1 MDLRKREFKA
11 TARNLLLSNG
21 ILVAIIIL
29 IIVTGIIQPEFFA
42 WSNMVNIMRQVAVNG
57 IIACGMTV
65 CIMSGCYDLSVGSI
79 VSMTGVFAILAVNA
93 GYNDIICILIGLGIG
108 LLAGVFNGSL
118 IAAINGRGG
127 EAFIIT
133 YGTQTIL
140 AAIALFP
147 SKGLF
152 IAGRVSDGL
161 FKMMGMNNAPIY
173 IFLVVAVI
181 LHFFISKTSFGRN
194 LCFIGNNMDAA
205 KMSGIRVKRNRI
217 SYYAISGL
225 LAGLAGIVLCSRVTS
240 SNPTAGL
247 NYEMNAI
254 AAVVVGGN
262 SASGGSGSI
271 IRTVIGAVVIGIMGN
286 ALNILG
292 FSTNYQ
298 LIVKGLLI
306 ILAVTL
312 DIVSKKA
319 NKH

>member
-1 MDLRKREFKA
+1 MRLSKDKLI
-11 TARNLLLSNG
+11 NLALSNG
-21 ILVAIIIL
+21 ILICIIIL
-29 IIVTGIIQPEFFA
+29 IIITGIIQPEFFA
-42 WSNMVNIMRQVAVNG
+42 WSNMINILRQISVNG
-57 IIACGMTV
+57 IVACGMTI

-79 VSMTGVFAILAVNA
+79 VSMTGVYAILAINA
-93 GYNDIICILIGLGIG
+93 GVNDILCILIGLGVGVI
-108 LLAGVFNGSL
+108 AGIFNGAL
-118 IAAINGRGG
+118 IASINGRGG

-133 YGTQTIL
+133 YGTQTVL

-152 IAGRVSDGL
+152 IAGRVPDGL
-161 FKMMGMNNAPIY
+161 FKMMGLNNAPIY
-173 IFLVVAVI
+173 IFLVVALI
-181 LHFFISKTSFGRN
+181 LHFVISKTQYGRK

-205 KMSGIRVKRNRI
+205 KMSGIRVKFNRI
-217 SYYAISGL
+217 TYYALSGL

-240 SNPTAGL
+240 SNPTAGTG
-247 NYEMNAI
+247 YEMNAI

-271 IRTVIGAVVIGIMGN
+271 IRTVIGAIVIGVMSN

-306 ILAVTL
+306 VLAVAL
-312 DIVSKKA
+312 DIISKKI
-319 NKH
+319 KK

>member
-1 MDLRKREFKA
+1 MRLNKDKLI
-11 TARNLLLSNG
+11 NLALSNG
-21 ILVAIIIL
+21 ILFAIIIL
-29 IIVTGIIQPEFFA
+29 IIITGIIQPEFFA
-42 WSNMVNIMRQVAVNG
+42 WSNTINILRQISVNG
-57 IIACGMTV
+57 IVACGMTV

-79 VSMTGVFAILAVNA
+79 VSMTGVFAILAINA

-108 LLAGVFNGSL
+108 VIAGIFNGAL
-118 IAAINGRGG
+118 ISAINGRGG

-133 YGTQTIL
+133 YGTQTVL

-152 IAGRVSDGL
+152 IAGRVPEGL
-161 FKMMGMNNAPIY
+161 FKMMGLNNAPIY
-173 IFLVVAVI
+173 IFLVVALI
-181 LHFFISKTSFGRN
+181 LHFIISKTQYGRK
-194 LCFIGNNMDAA
+194 LCFIGNNMVAA
-205 KMSGIRVKRNRI
+205 KMSGIRVKFNRI
-217 SYYAISGL
+217 TYYAISGL

-240 SNPTAGL
+240 SNPTAGTG
-247 NYEMNAI
+247 YEMNAI

-271 IRTVIGAVVIGIMGN
+271 IRTVVGAIVIGIMGN

-306 ILAVTL
+306 VLAVAL
-312 DIVSKKA
+312 DILSKKV
-319 NKH
+319 KK

>member
-1 MDLRKREFKA
+1 MRLNKDKLI
-11 TARNLLLSNG
+11 NLALSNG
-21 ILVAIIIL
+21 ILICIIIL

-42 WSNMVNIMRQVAVNG
+42 WSNMVNILRQISVNG
-57 IIACGMTV
+57 IVACGMTI

-93 GYNDIICILIGLGIG
+93 GYNDLICIGIGLGIG
-108 LLAGVFNGSL
+108 IIAGIFNGAL
-118 IAAINGRGG
+118 IAAINGRSG

-133 YGTQTIL
+133 YGTQTVL

-152 IAGRVSDGL
+152 IAGRVPDGL
-161 FKMMGMNNAPIY
+161 FKTMGLNNAPIY
-173 IFLVVAVI
+173 IFLVVALI
-181 LHFFISKTSFGRN
+181 LHFIISKTQYGRN
-194 LCFIGNNMDAA
+194 LCFIGNNMNAA
-205 KMSGIRVKRNRI
+205 KMSGIRVKFNRI
-217 SYYAISGL
+217 TYYAISGL

-240 SNPTAGL
+240 SNPTAGTG
-247 NYEMNAI
+247 YEMNAI

-271 IRTVIGAVVIGIMGN
+271 LRTVIGAIVIGVMGN

-298 LIVKGLLI
+298 LIVKGVLI
-306 ILAVTL
+306 VLAVAL
-312 DIVSKKA
+312 DIISKKI
-319 NKH
+319 KK

>member
-1 MDLRKREFKA
+1 MRLNKDKLI
-11 TARNLLLSNG
+11 NLALSNG
-21 ILVAIIIL
+21 ILFAIIIL
-29 IIVTGIIQPEFFA
+29 IIITGIIQPEFFA
-42 WSNMVNIMRQVAVNG
+42 WSNMINILRQISVNG
-57 IIACGMTV
+57 IVACGMTV

-79 VSMTGVFAILAVNA
+79 VSMTGVFAILAINA

-108 LLAGVFNGSL
+108 VIAGIFNGAL
-118 IAAINGRGG
+118 ISAINGRGG

-133 YGTQTIL
+133 YGTQTVL

-152 IAGRVSDGL
+152 IAGRVPEGL
-161 FKMMGMNNAPIY
+161 FKMMGLNNAPIY
-173 IFLVVAVI
+173 IFLVVALI
-181 LHFFISKTSFGRN
+181 LHFIISKTQYGRK
-194 LCFIGNNMDAA
+194 LCFIGNNMVAA
-205 KMSGIRVKRNRI
+205 KMSGIRVKFNRI
-217 SYYAISGL
+217 TYYAISGL

-240 SNPTAGL
+240 SNPTAGTG
-247 NYEMNAI
+247 YEMNAI

-271 IRTVIGAVVIGIMGN
+271 IRTVVGAIVIGIMGN

-306 ILAVTL
+306 VLAVAL
-312 DIVSKKA
+312 DILSKKV
-319 NKH
+319 KK

>member
-1 MDLRKREFKA
+1 MRLNKDKLI
-11 TARNLLLSNG
+11 NLALSNG
-21 ILVAIIIL
+21 ILFAIIIL
-29 IIVTGIIQPEFFA
+29 IIITGIIQPEFFA
-42 WSNMVNIMRQVAVNG
+42 WSNMINILRQISVNG
-57 IIACGMTV
+57 IVACGMTI

-79 VSMTGVFAILAVNA
+79 VSMTGVFAILAINA

-108 LLAGVFNGSL
+108 VIAGIFNGAL
-118 IAAINGRGG
+118 ISAINGRGG

-133 YGTQTIL
+133 YGTQTVL

-152 IAGRVSDGL
+152 IAGRVPEGL
-161 FKMMGMNNAPIY
+161 FKMMGLNNAPIY
-173 IFLVVAVI
+173 IFLVVALI
-181 LHFFISKTSFGRN
+181 LHFIVSKTQYGRK

-205 KMSGIRVKRNRI
+205 KMSGIRVKFNRI
-217 SYYAISGL
+217 TYYAISGL

-240 SNPTAGL
+240 SNPTAGTG
-247 NYEMNAI
+247 YEMNAI

-306 ILAVTL
+306 VLAVAL
-312 DIVSKKA
+312 DILSKKV
-319 NKH
+319 KK

>member
-1 MDLRKREFKA
+1 MRLNKDKLI
-11 TARNLLLSNG
+11 NLALSNG
-21 ILVAIIIL
+21 ILFAIIIL
-29 IIVTGIIQPEFFA
+29 IIITGIIQPEFFA
-42 WSNMVNIMRQVAVNG
+42 WSNMINILRQISVNG
-57 IIACGMTV
+57 IVACGMTV

-79 VSMTGVFAILAVNA
+79 VSMTGVFAILAINA

-108 LLAGVFNGSL
+108 VIAGIFNGAL
-118 IAAINGRGG
+118 ISAINGRGG

-133 YGTQTIL
+133 YGTQTVL

-152 IAGRVSDGL
+152 IAGRVPEGL
-161 FKMMGMNNAPIY
+161 FKMMGLNNAPIY
-173 IFLVVAVI
+173 IFLVVALI
-181 LHFFISKTSFGRN
+181 LHFVISKTQYGRK

-205 KMSGIRVKRNRI
+205 KMSGIRVKFNRI
-217 SYYAISGL
+217 TYYAISGL

-240 SNPTAGL
+240 SNPTAGTG
-247 NYEMNAI
+247 YEMNAI

-271 IRTVIGAVVIGIMGN
+271 IRTVIGAIVIGIMGN

-306 ILAVTL
+306 VLAVAL
-312 DIVSKKA
+312 DILSKKV
-319 NKH
+319 KK

>member
-1 MDLRKREFKA
+1 MRLNKDKLI
-11 TARNLLLSNG
+11 NLALSNG
-21 ILVAIIIL
+21 ILFAIIIL
-29 IIVTGIIQPEFFA
+29 IIITGIIQPEFFA
-42 WSNMVNIMRQVAVNG
+42 WSNMVNILRQISVNG
-57 IIACGMTV
+57 IVACGMTV

-79 VSMTGVFAILAVNA
+79 VSMTGVFAILAVNK
-93 GYNDIICILIGLGIG
+93 GVSDILCVLIGLGIG
-108 LLAGVFNGSL
+108 IAAGVFNGTL
-118 IAAINGRGG
+118 ISAINGRGG

-133 YGTQTIL
+133 YGTQTVL

-152 IAGRVSDGL
+152 IAGRVQDGL
-161 FKMMGMNNAPIY
+161 FKSMGLNNAPIY
-173 IFLVVAVI
+173 IFLVVALI
-181 LHFFISKTSFGRN
+181 LHFVISKTQYGRK

-205 KMSGIRVKRNRI
+205 KMSGIRVKLNRI
-217 SYYAISGL
+217 TYYAISGL

-240 SNPTAGL
+240 SNPTAGTG
-247 NYEMNAI
+247 YEMNAI

-271 IRTVIGAVVIGIMGN
+271 IRTVIGAIVIGIMGN

-306 ILAVTL
+306 VLAVAL
-312 DIVSKKA
+312 DILSKKV
-319 NKH
+319 KK

>member
-1 MDLRKREFKA
+1 MRLNKDKLI
-11 TARNLLLSNG
+11 NLALSNG
-21 ILVAIIIL
+21 ILFAIIIL
-29 IIVTGIIQPEFFA
+29 IIITGIIQPEFFA
-42 WSNMVNIMRQVAVNG
+42 WSNMINILRQISVNG
-57 IIACGMTV
+57 IVACGMTV

-79 VSMTGVFAILAVNA
+79 VSMTGVFAILAINA

-108 LLAGVFNGSL
+108 VIAGIFNGAL
-118 IAAINGRGG
+118 ISAINGRGG

-133 YGTQTIL
+133 YGTQTVL

-152 IAGRVSDGL
+152 IAGRVPEGL
-161 FKMMGMNNAPIY
+161 FKMMGLNNAPIY
-173 IFLVVAVI
+173 IFLVVALI
-181 LHFFISKTSFGRN
+181 LHFVISKTQYGRK

-205 KMSGIRVKRNRI
+205 KMSGIRVKFNRI
-217 SYYAISGL
+217 TYYAISGL

-240 SNPTAGL
+240 SNPTAGTG
-247 NYEMNAI
+247 YEMNAI

-271 IRTVIGAVVIGIMGN
+271 IRTVVGAIVIGIMGN

-306 ILAVTL
+306 VLAVAL
-312 DIVSKKA
+312 DILSKKV
-319 NKH
+319 KK

>member
-1 MDLRKREFKA
+1 MRLNKDKLV
-11 TARNLLLSNG
+11 NLALSNG
-21 ILVAIIIL
+21 ILFAIIIL

-42 WSNMVNIMRQVAVNG
+42 WSNMVNNLRQISVNG
-57 IIACGMTV
+57 IVACGMTI

-93 GYNDIICILIGLGIG
+93 GVNDVLCVLIGLGIG
-108 LLAGVFNGSL
+108 IAAGIFNGAL
-118 IAAINGRGG
+118 ISAINGRGG

-133 YGTQTIL
+133 YGTQTVL

-152 IAGRVSDGL
+152 IAGRVQDGL
-161 FKMMGMNNAPIY
+161 FKSMGMNNAPIY
-173 IFLVVAVI
+173 IFLAVALI
-181 LHFFISKTSFGRN
+181 LHFIISKTQYGRK

-205 KMSGIRVKRNRI
+205 KMSGIRVKLNRI
-217 SYYAISGL
+217 TYYAISGL

-240 SNPTAGL
+240 SNPTAGTG
-247 NYEMNAI
+247 YEMNAI

-271 IRTVIGAVVIGIMGN
+271 LRTVIGAIVIGIMGN

-306 ILAVTL
+306 VLAVAL
-312 DIVSKKA
+312 DILSKKI
-319 NKH
+319 KK

>member
-1 MDLRKREFKA
+1 MRLNKDKLI
-11 TARNLLLSNG
+11 NLALSNG

-42 WSNMVNIMRQVAVNG
+42 WSNMINILRQISVNG
-57 IIACGMTV
+57 IVACGMTI

-93 GYNDIICILIGLGIG
+93 GYPDLICIGIGLGIG
-108 LLAGVFNGSL
+108 IIAGIFNGAL
-118 IAAINGRGG
+118 ISAINGRGG

-133 YGTQTIL
+133 YGTQTVL

-152 IAGRVSDGL
+152 IAGRVQDGL
-161 FKMMGMNNAPIY
+161 FKSMGLNNAPIY

-181 LHFFISKTSFGRN
+181 LHFIVSKTQYGRK

-205 KMSGIRVKRNRI
+205 KMSGIRVKLNRI
-217 SYYAISGL
+217 TYYAISGL

-240 SNPTAGL
+240 SNPTAGTG
-247 NYEMNAI
+247 YEMNAI

-271 IRTVIGAVVIGIMGN
+271 LRTVIGAVVIGIMGN

-306 ILAVTL
+306 VLAVAL
-312 DIVSKKA
+312 DILSKKI
-319 NKH
+319 KK

>member
-1 MDLRKREFKA
+1 MRLNKDKLI
-11 TARNLLLSNG
+11 NLALSNG
-21 ILVAIIIL
+21 ILICIIIL
-29 IIVTGIIQPEFFA
+29 IIITGIIQPEFFA
-42 WSNMVNIMRQVAVNG
+42 WSNMINILRQIAVNG
-57 IIACGMTV
+57 IVACGMTV

-79 VSMTGVFAILAVNA
+79 VSMTGVFAILAINA
-93 GYNDIICILIGLGIG
+93 GVNDVLCILIGLGIG
-108 LLAGVFNGSL
+108 IIAGVFNGSL

-133 YGTQTIL
+133 YGTQTVL

-152 IAGRVSDGL
+152 IAGRVPDGL
-161 FKMMGMNNAPIY
+161 FKMMGQNNAPIY
-173 IFLVVAVI
+173 IFLVVALI
-181 LHFFISKTSFGRN
+181 LHFVISKTQYGRK

-205 KMSGIRVKRNRI
+205 KMSGIRVKFNRI
-217 SYYAISGL
+217 TYYAISGL

-240 SNPTAGL
+240 SNPTAGTG
-247 NYEMNAI
+247 YEMNAI

-271 IRTVIGAVVIGIMGN
+271 LRTVIGAVVIGVMGN

-298 LIVKGLLI
+298 LIVKGILI
-306 ILAVTL
+306 VLAVAL
-312 DIVSKKA
+312 DIISKKA
-319 NKH
+319 KK

>member
-1 MDLRKREFKA
+1 MRLNKDKLI
-11 TARNLLLSNG
+11 NLALSNG
-21 ILVAIIIL
+21 ILICIIIL
-29 IIVTGIIQPEFFA
+29 IIVTGLIQPEFFA
-42 WSNMVNIMRQVAVNG
+42 WSNMINILRQISVNG
-57 IIACGMTV
+57 IVACGMTV

-79 VSMTGVFAILAVNA
+79 VSMTGVFAILAINA
-93 GYNDIICILIGLGIG
+93 GVNDILCILIGLGIG
-108 LLAGVFNGSL
+108 IIAGVFNGSL

-133 YGTQTIL
+133 YGTQTVL

-152 IAGRVSDGL
+152 IAGRVPEGL
-161 FKMMGMNNAPIY
+161 FKLMGLNNSPIY
-173 IFLVVAVI
+173 IFLIVALI
-181 LHFFISKTSFGRN
+181 LHFVISKTQYGRN

-205 KMSGIRVKRNRI
+205 KMSGIRVKFNRI
-217 SYYAISGL
+217 TYYAISGL

-240 SNPTAGL
+240 SNPTAGTG
-247 NYEMNAI
+247 YEMNAI

-271 IRTVIGAVVIGIMGN
+271 LRTVIGAVVIGVMGN

-298 LIVKGLLI
+298 LIVKGGLI
-306 ILAVTL
+306 VLAVAL
-312 DIVSKKA
+312 DIISKKI
-319 NKH
+319 KK

>member
-1 MDLRKREFKA
+1 MRLNKDKLI
-11 TARNLLLSNG
+11 NLALSNG
-21 ILVAIIIL
+21 ILICIIIL

-42 WSNMVNIMRQVAVNG
+42 WSNMVNILRQISVNG
-57 IIACGMTV
+57 IVACGMTI

-93 GYNDIICILIGLGIG
+93 GYNDLVCIGIGLGIG
-108 LLAGVFNGSL
+108 LIAGIFNGAL
-118 IAAINGRGG
+118 IAAINGRSG

-133 YGTQTIL
+133 YGTQTVL

-152 IAGRVSDGL
+152 IAGRVPDGL
-161 FKMMGMNNAPIY
+161 FKMMGLNNAPIY
-173 IFLVVAVI
+173 IFLVVALI
-181 LHFFISKTSFGRN
+181 LHFVISKTQYGRN
-194 LCFIGNNMDAA
+194 LCFIGNNMNAA
-205 KMSGIRVKRNRI
+205 KMSGIRVKFNRI
-217 SYYAISGL
+217 TYYAISGL

-240 SNPTAGL
+240 SNPTAGTG
-247 NYEMNAI
+247 YEMNAI

-271 IRTVIGAVVIGIMGN
+271 LRTVVGAIVIGVMGN

-298 LIVKGLLI
+298 LIVKGILI
-306 ILAVTL
+306 VLAVAL
-312 DIVSKKA
+312 DIISKKI
-319 NKH
+319 KK

>member
-1 MDLRKREFKA
+1 MRLNKDKLI
-11 TARNLLLSNG
+11 NLALSNG
-21 ILVAIIIL
+21 ILICIIIL

-42 WSNMVNIMRQVAVNG
+42 WSNMINILRQISVNG
-57 IIACGMTV
+57 IVACGMTI

-93 GYNDIICILIGLGIG
+93 GYNDLICIGIGLGIG
-108 LLAGVFNGSL
+108 IIAGIFNGTL

-133 YGTQTIL
+133 YGTQTVL

-152 IAGRVSDGL
+152 IAGRVPDGL
-161 FKMMGMNNAPIY
+161 FKMMGLNNSPIY
-173 IFLVVAVI
+173 IFLVVALI
-181 LHFFISKTSFGRN
+181 LHFVISKTQFGRN

-205 KMSGIRVKRNRI
+205 KMSGIRVKLNRI
-217 SYYAISGL
+217 VYYSLSGL

-240 SNPTAGL
+240 SNPTAGTG
-247 NYEMNAI
+247 YEMNAI

-271 IRTVIGAVVIGIMGN
+271 LRTVIGAVVIGIMGN

-298 LIVKGLLI
+298 LIVKGVLI
-306 ILAVTL
+306 VLAVAL
-312 DIVSKKA
+312 DIISKKI
-319 NKH
+319 KK

>member
-1 MDLRKREFKA
+1 MRLNKDKLI
-11 TARNLLLSNG
+11 NLALSNG
-21 ILVAIIIL
+21 ILICIVIL
-29 IIVTGIIQPEFFA
+29 IIITGIIQPEFFV
-42 WSNMVNIMRQVAVNG
+42 WSNMINILRQISVNG
-57 IIACGMTV
+57 IVACGMTI

-79 VSMTGVFAILAVNA
+79 VSMTGVFAILAINA
-93 GYNDIICILIGLGIG
+93 GVNDVLCILIGLGIG
-108 LLAGVFNGSL
+108 IIAGVFNGTL

-133 YGTQTIL
+133 YGTQTVL

-152 IAGRVSDGL
+152 IAGRVPEGL
-161 FKMMGMNNAPIY
+161 FKMMGLNNAPIY
-173 IFLVVAVI
+173 IFLVVALI
-181 LHFFISKTSFGRN
+181 LHFVISKTQYGRK

-205 KMSGIRVKRNRI
+205 KMSGIRVKFNRI
-217 SYYAISGL
+217 TYYALSGL

-240 SNPTAGL
+240 SNPTAGTG
-247 NYEMNAI
+247 YEMNAI

-271 IRTVIGAVVIGIMGN
+271 LRTVIGAIVIGVMGN

-298 LIVKGLLI
+298 LIVKGILI
-306 ILAVTL
+306 VLAVAL
-312 DIVSKKA
+312 DIISKKI
-319 NKH
+319 KK

>member
-1 MDLRKREFKA
+1 MRLNKDKLI
-11 TARNLLLSNG
+11 NLALSNG

-29 IIVTGIIQPEFFA
+29 IIVTGIVQPEFFA
-42 WSNMVNIMRQVAVNG
+42 WSNMVNILRQISVNG
-57 IIACGMTV
+57 IVACGMTV

-93 GYNDIICILIGLGIG
+93 GVSDILCVLIGLGIG
-108 LLAGVFNGSL
+108 IAAGIFNGAL
-118 IAAINGRGG
+118 ISAINGRGG

-133 YGTQTIL
+133 YGTQTVL

-152 IAGRVSDGL
+152 IAGRVQDGL
-161 FKMMGMNNAPIY
+161 FKSMGLNNAPIY

-181 LHFFISKTSFGRN
+181 LHFVISKTQYGRK

-205 KMSGIRVKRNRI
+205 KMSGIRVKLNRI
-217 SYYAISGL
+217 TYYAISGL

-240 SNPTAGL
+240 SNPTAGTG
-247 NYEMNAI
+247 YEMNAI

-271 IRTVIGAVVIGIMGN
+271 LRTVIGAIVIGVMGN

-298 LIVKGLLI
+298 LIVKGILI
-306 ILAVTL
+306 VLAVAL
-312 DIVSKKA
+312 DIISKKI
-319 NKH
+319 KK

>member
-1 MDLRKREFKA
+1 MRLNKDKLI
-11 TARNLLLSNG
+11 NLALSNG
-21 ILVAIIIL
+21 ILICIIIL

-42 WSNMVNIMRQVAVNG
+42 WSNMINILRQISVNG
-57 IIACGMTV
+57 IVACGMTI

-93 GYNDIICILIGLGIG
+93 GYNDLICIGIGLGIG
-108 LLAGVFNGSL
+108 IIAGIFNGTL

-133 YGTQTIL
+133 YGTQTVL

-152 IAGRVSDGL
+152 IAGRVPDGL
-161 FKMMGMNNAPIY
+161 FKMMGLNNSPIY
-173 IFLVVAVI
+173 IFLAVALI
-181 LHFFISKTSFGRN
+181 LHFVISKTQFGRN

-205 KMSGIRVKRNRI
+205 KMSGIRVKLNRI
-217 SYYAISGL
+217 VYYSLSGL

-240 SNPTAGL
+240 SNPTAGTG
-247 NYEMNAI
+247 YEMNAI

-271 IRTVIGAVVIGIMGN
+271 LRTVVGAVVIGIMGN

-298 LIVKGLLI
+298 LIVKGVLI
-306 ILAVTL
+306 VLAVAL
-312 DIVSKKA
+312 DIISKKI
-319 NKH
+319 KK

>member
-1 MDLRKREFKA
+1 MRLNKDKLI
-11 TARNLLLSNG
+11 NLALSNG
-21 ILVAIIIL
+21 ILVAIVIL

-42 WSNMVNIMRQVAVNG
+42 WSNMINILRQISVNG
-57 IIACGMTV
+57 IVACGMTI

-79 VSMTGVFAILAVNA
+79 VSMTGVFAILAVTA
-93 GYNDIICILIGLGIG
+93 GYPDLICIGIGLGIG
-108 LLAGVFNGSL
+108 IIPGIFNGAL
-118 IAAINGRGG
+118 ISAINGRGG

-133 YGTQTIL
+133 YGTQTVL

-152 IAGRVSDGL
+152 IAGRVQDGL
-161 FKMMGMNNAPIY
+161 FKSMGLNNAPIY

-181 LHFFISKTSFGRN
+181 LHFVISKTQYGRK

-205 KMSGIRVKRNRI
+205 KMSGIRVKLNRI
-217 SYYAISGL
+217 TYYAISGL

-240 SNPTAGL
+240 SNPTAGTG
-247 NYEMNAI
+247 YEMNAI

-271 IRTVIGAVVIGIMGN
+271 LRTVIGAVVIGIMGN

-298 LIVKGLLI
+298 LIIKGALI
-306 ILAVTL
+306 VLAVAL
-312 DIVSKKA
+312 DIISKKI
-319 NKH
+319 KK

>member
-1 MDLRKREFKA
+1 MRLNKDKLI
-11 TARNLLLSNG
+11 NLALSNG
-21 ILVAIIIL
+21 ILFAIIIL
-29 IIVTGIIQPEFFA
+29 IIITGIIQPEFFA
-42 WSNMVNIMRQVAVNG
+42 WSNMINILRQISVNG
-57 IIACGMTV
+57 IVACGMTV

-79 VSMTGVFAILAVNA
+79 VSMTGVFAILAINA
-93 GYNDIICILIGLGIG
+93 GYNDSICILIGLGIG
-108 LLAGVFNGSL
+108 VIAGIFNGAL
-118 IAAINGRGG
+118 ISAINGRVG

-133 YGTQTIL
+133 YGTQTVL

-152 IAGRVSDGL
+152 IAGRVPEGL
-161 FKMMGMNNAPIY
+161 FKMMGLNNAPIY
-173 IFLVVAVI
+173 IFLVVALI
-181 LHFFISKTSFGRN
+181 LHFVISKTQYGRK

-205 KMSGIRVKRNRI
+205 KMSGIRVKFSRI
-217 SYYAISGL
+217 TYYAISGL

-240 SNPTAGL
+240 SNPTAGTG
-247 NYEMNAI
+247 YEMNAI

-271 IRTVIGAVVIGIMGN
+271 IRTVVGAVVIGIMGN

-306 ILAVTL
+306 VLAVAL
-312 DIVSKKA
+312 DILSKKV
-319 NKH
+319 KK

>member
-1 MDLRKREFKA
+1 MRLNKDKMI
-11 TARNLLLSNG
+11 NLALSNG
-21 ILVAIIIL
+21 ILFAIIIL

-42 WSNMVNIMRQVAVNG
+42 WSNMVNILRQVAVNG
-57 IIACGMTV
+57 IVACGMTV

-93 GYNDIICILIGLGIG
+93 GINDVLCILIGLGIG
-108 LLAGVFNGSL
+108 TIAGIFNGSL

-133 YGTQTIL
+133 YGTQTVL

-152 IAGRVSDGL
+152 IAGRVQDGL
-161 FKMMGMNNAPIY
+161 FKMMGTNNAPIY
-173 IFLVVAVI
+173 IFLVVALI
-181 LHFFISKTSFGRN
+181 LHFVISKTQYGRK

-205 KMSGIRVKRNRI
+205 KMSGIRVKLNRI

-240 SNPTAGL
+240 SNPTAGTG
-247 NYEMNAI
+247 YEMNAI

-271 IRTVIGAVVIGIMGN
+271 LRTVIGAVVIGIMGN

-306 ILAVTL
+306 VLAVAL
-312 DIVSKKA
+312 DILSKKV
-319 NKH
+319 KK